1 MITFAYILHT
11 YRDAAFI
18 YFQFRQNSNRK
29 RKHIEGCERQLLCK
43 KEWIVTFNLRT
54 FLLILYL
61 AIKSITPLI
70 DKIPTLAEILHIQF
84 KCNPKLNKI
93 ETNEFLVTQISL
105 IFLFLIK
112 DIIYSVGNIV
122 NSMYLSEGKI

>member
-18 YFQFRQNSNRK
+18 YFQLKQNSNRK
-29 RKHIEGCERQLLCK
+29 RKHIEGCERQLLRK

-54 FLLILYL
+54 YLLILYL

-70 DKIPTLAEILHIQF
+70 DKIPTHAEILHIQF
-84 KCNPKLNKI
+84 KLGTPYGNRISYNRS
-93 ETNEFLVTQISL
+93 LVSGQR
-105 IFLFLIK
+105 
-112 DIIYSVGNIV
+112 GN
-122 NSMYLSEGKI
+122 